1 MKKEIHTE
9 IIINSTPEK
18 IWSVLTNFESYA
30 KWNPFITTLT
40 GNVLVGNTIQVKIV
54 PPESK
59 GMSFKPK
66 VITFETN
73 KEFSWLGTVLFS
85 GLFDGLHKFELIDNG
100 NGTTTFKQSEQ
111 FNGLLVGLF
120 NLDNTKKGFE
130 SMNNKLKEIAE
141 Q

>member
-1 MKKEIHTE
+1 MESVYNNTNRQCAGWQH
-9 IIINSTPEK
+9 NSGQ
-18 IWSVLTNFESYA
+18 NR
-30 KWNPFITTLT
+30 TT
-40 GNVLVGNTIQVKIV
+40 
-54 PPESK
+54 ESK